1 MYSKPGVSLNHT
13 KTVKFSP
20 VGDSNP
26 GVSQYFPPS
35 HDTGLD
41 DPWGQQYPMG
51 QIPPD
56 VMANAGHTQS
66 HKGAH
71 VSLEYKSLQNY
82 KYHFKKKQETYIY
95 NNLTFSSLSLNI

>member
-35 HDTGLD
+35 QDTGLD
-41 DPWGQQYPMG
+41 DPWGQ
-51 QIPPD
+51 
-56 VMANAGHTQS
+56 
-66 HKGAH
+66 
-71 VSLEYKSLQNY
+71 
-82 KYHFKKKQETYIY
+82 
-95 NNLTFSSLSLNI
+95 